1 MALMQSKCKS
11 TKPTKSTWQF
21 WQQLWNLSLHC
32 EEFFKRQSFGSQHG
46 SRRLHCWNELRHES
60 SGNPTANLTNAVSGI
75 TPPEALDSC
84 ITCAQIRGHSV
95 DLYPFLHLWFDTIH
109 LQRADGVGG
118 TTPLQ
123 WQEKHST
130 VKGAWLTQRSFS
142 SQKRFCTGSSHWIW
156 GFDFKTTVCVSK
168 GLQLWDRLPYPGVG
182 ER

>member
-1 MALMQSKCKS
+1 MK
-11 TKPTKSTWQF
+11 KSTWQF

-95 DLYPFLHLWFDTIH
+95 KFIPFFTFMVWHYSFAKGGRSWGHHSLAMAGKAFNCKRHLTFAEVI
-109 LQRADGVGG
+109 
-118 TTPLQ
+118 
-123 WQEKHST
+123 
-130 VKGAWLTQRSFS
+130 S
-142 SQKRFCTGSSHWIW
+142 SQERLCTATSHWIW

-168 GLQLWDRLPYPGVG
+168 GLQLRDRLPYPGVG

>member
-1 MALMQSKCKS
+1 MK
-11 TKPTKSTWQF
+11 KSTWQF

-75 TPPEALDSC
+75 TPPEASC
-84 ITCAQIRGHSV
+84 IQIHVLCVLKFEVIQSN
-95 DLYPFLHLWFDTIH
+95 LYPFTMVYHHSL
-109 LQRADGVGG
+109 AKGG
-118 TTPLQ
+118 RGWGTSPLQ

-130 VKGAWLTQRSFS
+130 VKGAWLSQRSFS
-142 SQKRFCTGSSHWIW
+142 NQKRFCTATSHWIW
-156 GFDFKTTVCVSK
+156 GFEFRTTVCVSE
-168 GLQLWDRLPYPGVG
+168 GLQLRDRLPYPGVG